1 MPDPQEH
8 ASTPSP
14 ADGVDPFV
22 ATAHPV
28 GGDPRPDL
36 VATELDRIVRR
47 MRELPVAR
55 AEATEPVVR
64 AAFADLLVPGM
75 PQPAA
80 LGVATSVEQ
89 LRVLVYDA
97 CVRARAGSSTVELAG
112 VEDVLVQLRRALP

>member
-1 MPDPQEH
+1 
-8 ASTPSP
+8 
-14 ADGVDPFV
+14 
-22 ATAHPV
+22 
-28 GGDPRPDL
+28 
-36 VATELDRIVRR
+36 